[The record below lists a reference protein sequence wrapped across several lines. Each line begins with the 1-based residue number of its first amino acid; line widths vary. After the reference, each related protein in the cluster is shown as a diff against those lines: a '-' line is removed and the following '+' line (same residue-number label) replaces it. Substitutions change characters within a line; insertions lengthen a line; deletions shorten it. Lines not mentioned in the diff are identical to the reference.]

1 MADDE
6 PRDEE
11 RREER
16 EDDRRDDRR
25 DDRDDRRDDRD
36 DRRDDDRG
44 DRGDRERD
52 AREDSRADGKM
63 SGVAQRWNDRGF
75 GFIRPDDGG
84 EDLFCH
90 FSSIMDGSA
99 LQEGAKVYFTKGFD
113 DRKGKER
120 AENVTGGCEEA
131 TRGGGGGGFGG
142 GGGGGGGF
150 GGGGGGGDK
159 ATGVALRWNE
169 KVRKGAPEMHTHP
182 DRDPISRPSLNL
194 PKAHVDLLSTPHP
207 PIHPS
212 STPLPVAVTRMP
224 HFLPGFWL
232 HQARRWWRGR
242 LLSFLG
248 HPGRQHAPGGLARP
262 VHQQL

>member
-36 DRRDDDRG
+36 DRRDDRDDRRDRRDDRRDEDRG

-52 AREDSRADGKM
+52 AREDSRADGKL

-90 FSSIMDGSA
+90 VSSIMDGSA
-99 LQEGAKVYFTKGFD
+99 LQEGAKVHFTKGFD

-131 TRGGGGGGFGG
+131 SRGG
-142 GGGGGGGF
+142 
-150 GGGGGGGDK
+150 
-159 ATGVALRWNE
+159 
-169 KVRKGAPEMHTHP
+169 
-182 DRDPISRPSLNL
+182 
-194 PKAHVDLLSTPHP
+194 
-207 PIHPS
+207 
-212 STPLPVAVTRMP
+212 
-224 HFLPGFWL
+224 
-232 HQARRWWRGR
+232 
-242 LLSFLG
+242 
-248 HPGRQHAPGGLARP
+248 
-262 VHQQL
+262 